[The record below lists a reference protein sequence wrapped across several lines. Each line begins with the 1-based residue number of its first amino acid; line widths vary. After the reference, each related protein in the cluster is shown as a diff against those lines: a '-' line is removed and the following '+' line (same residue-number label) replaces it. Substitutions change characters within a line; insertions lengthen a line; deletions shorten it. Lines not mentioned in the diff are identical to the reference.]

1 MKPLIFNPK
10 IAKEK
15 PDDSSDCPFCQVHKL
30 TNILEQNGT
39 MIWLENKYRTLEE
52 TYQTIIIESDDHW
65 GEISNYTYDY
75 NRQLIRYAME
85 KFSSMQSKKRFRS
98 VAMFKNFGPLS
109 GGSLRHPHLQI
120 VGFESKN
127 IYEALSLESFKGIT
141 ICTEDVGHAEINIS
155 TKPTMGFCEFN
166 IIANQNQIDN
176 FADGIKNVVMYLLK
190 DYFLGNCRSYNLFF
204 FRNSDKVMCKVVPR
218 FVVSPYYVGYK
229 VSQLN
234 DINRLAEVK
243 QEFLTKFRSYYD
255 KK

>member
-15 PDDSSDCPFCQVHKL
+15 PDDSSDCPFCQVHQL
-30 TNILEQNGT
+30 TNILDENGG

-65 GEISNYTYDY
+65 GDISNYTYDY
-75 NRQLIRYAME
+75 NRQLIRYAMD
-85 KFSSMQSKKRFRS
+85 KFSSMQSQKTFQS
-98 VAMFKNFGPLS
+98 VAMFKNYGPLS

-120 VGFESKN
+120 VGFESQN
-127 IYEALSLESFKGIT
+127 VYEALK
-141 ICTEDVGHAEINIS
+141 TENFEGLTVCEEDSYHAEINLS
-155 TKPTMGFCEFN
+155 TEPIMGFCEFN
-166 IIANQNQIDN
+166 IITSQNKLDY
-176 FADGIKNVVMYLLK
+176 FADAIKNVVMYLLK

-204 FRNSDKVMCKVVPR
+204 FRSKAKVMCKVVPR

-229 VSQLN
+229 ASQMN
-234 DINRLAEVK
+234 DMTRLVEIK
-243 QEFLTKFRSYYD
+243 QEFLKKFRSYYV